1 MNSLTK
7 TGIAALL
14 ICLAL
19 VAIQLF
25 SFTDKESNVGD
36 ESFQKHFT
44 SNYKIFALTLPDE
57 LEFASEP
64 VPLHLMDVREKLDRE
79 LLINTYWQSQSLLFH
94 KRANRYFPVIEPILA
109 KHGVPD
115 DFKYLC
121 LVESGFTNVVSP
133 AGATGFWQ
141 FMKNTGLQ
149 YGLEIEGEID
159 ERYHLEKST
168 VAACKYLKEAYR
180 KYGSWS
186 MAAASYNLGINGLE
200 KQVARQKVDNYFD
213 LLLVEETARYLFRV
227 LAVKE
232 IMTKPAEYG
241 FHFREKDLYPP
252 YRTYIVKVDTPITDL
267 ATFALDNDINYKILK
282 TLNPW
287 LRDNFLL
294 NKTGKSYEIKLPEK
308 GFEDLIPFDAN
319 FEVTDTLMVDTIAD

>member
-252 YRTYIVKVDTPITDL
+252 YRTYTVKVDTPITDL
-267 ATFALDNDINYKILK
+267 ATFALDNEINYKILK

-294 NKTGKSYEIKLPEK
+294 NKTGKTYEIKLPEK
-308 GFEDLIPFDAN
+308 GFEDLIPFDTN
-319 FEVTDTLMVDTIAD
+319 FEVPDTLMVDTIAD

>member
-1 MNSLTK
+1 MNTITK
-7 TGIAALL
+7 TGIAAFV
-14 ICLAL
+14 ICIVFISVQL
-19 VAIQLF
+19 V
-25 SFTDKESNVGD
+25 SFTNKDAHTGD

-44 SNYKIFALTLPDE
+44 TNYKVFALNLPSE
-57 LEFASEP
+57 LDFANEK
-64 VPLHLMDVREKLDRE
+64 VPMHLMDVREKLDRE
-79 LLINTYWQSQSLLFH
+79 LLINTYWQSQTLLFH

-141 FMKNTGLQ
+141 FMKDTGIQ
-149 YGLEIEGEID
+149 YGLEIQNEVD
-159 ERYHLEKST
+159 ERYHLEKAT
-168 VAACKYLKEAYR
+168 VAACKYLKAAHK

-200 KQVARQKVDNYFD
+200 KQVARQKVNNYFD

-232 IMTKPAEYG
+232 IMTNPREYG
-241 FHFREKDLYPP
+241 FYFRDKDLYPP
-252 YRTYIVKVDTPITDL
+252 YRTYKVEVNTPITDL
-267 ATFALDNDINYKILK
+267 AEFAFQHEINYKILK

-287 LRDNFLL
+287 LRDNFLS
-294 NKTGKSYEIKLPEK
+294 NKTGKTYEILLPEK
-308 GFEDLIPFDAN
+308 GFEDLIPIDITHEAA
-319 FEVTDTLMVDTIAD
+319 DSLLLDTITN